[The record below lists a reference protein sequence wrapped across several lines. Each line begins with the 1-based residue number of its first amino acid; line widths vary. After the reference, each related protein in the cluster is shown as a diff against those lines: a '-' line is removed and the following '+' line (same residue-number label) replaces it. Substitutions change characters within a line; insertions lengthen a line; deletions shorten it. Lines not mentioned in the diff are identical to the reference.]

1 MKIRMSHIASM
12 AIAAALVAG
21 CATRPVPTDR
31 LKNVAIITSGNTNL
45 FSLTK
50 FGPVISVVD
59 VDGKPVDK
67 RYGPIEL
74 EPGTHSVTMKCGD
87 ETKAIKLTVAAG
99 EVYQFA
105 HVTTPGVKGCS
116 GALSRVTSTASA
128 SAMKEAEKAAQTSRA
143 QDELAKKEQ
152 MAREERARVAA
163 ARADQLARSERAKAE
178 LARKER
184 PAAGPVL
191 TPDHRDV
198 AAAIADWADA
208 WSRKDVKAYLAAYAM
223 NFAVPSGRSRRQWE
237 AQRRARIVGKSR
249 IEVKVEALEISVD
262 GNIARA
268 RFQQYYRSNTLTE
281 TSRKT
286 LTLVK
291 SNQKWLIQQEQA
303 VR

>member
-1 MKIRMSHIASM
+1 MKIRMSHVASI
-12 AIAAALVAG
+12 AIAVALLAG

-45 FSLTK
+45 FALTK
-50 FGPVISVVD
+50 FDPVISVVD
-59 VDGKPVDK
+59 VDGRAVDK

-87 ETKAIKLTVAAG
+87 ETKTIKVTVAAG

-116 GALSRVTSTASA
+116 GSLSRVRSA
-128 SAMKEAEKAAQTSRA
+128 SPAAMKEAAQVVRA
-143 QDELAKKEQ
+143 QDELARKERL
-152 MAREERARVAA
+152 AREQRTKVAPAGADQFARTERART
-163 ARADQLARSERAKAE
+163 E

-184 PAAGPVL
+184 TAAGPVL
-191 TPDHRDV
+191 TPEHREV
-198 AAAIADWADA
+198 SAAIANWADA
-208 WSRKDVKAYLAAYAM
+208 WSRKDVKAYLAAYAT

-249 IEVKVEALEISVD
+249 IEVTVEALEISVD

-268 RFQQYYRSNTLTE
+268 RFQQHYRSNTLTE
-281 TSRKT
+281 TSNKT
-286 LTLVK
+286 LTLVR
-291 SNQKWLIQQEQA
+291 SNQRWLIQQEQE